1 MFRKSGFSS
10 LVFSSLT
17 YSPKDEAVGQIL
29 PAEVSS
35 VALLEVSESDSA
47 HLILSFQLRKRIEP
61 YDCAFSYMRSWFDP
75 HVSCI
80 SKSVTPTLLAFFFK
94 AKTFF
99 VRIC

>member
-1 MFRKSGFSS
+1 M
-10 LVFSSLT
+10 
-17 YSPKDEAVGQIL
+17 GQIL

-35 VALLEVSESDSA
+35 VALREVSESDSA
-47 HLILSFQLRKRIEP
+47 HLILSFQLRKRIDP

-80 SKSVTPTLLAFFFK
+80 SKSVTPTLLAFFFFK